1 MIEVYFIICIHFFLA
16 RWSSRCGI
24 GWYLDAMMGNC
35 YQINTDRKTWPDA
48 RAACLAQGG
57 DLASIS
63 GLNEQGFVTGKL
75 CSASKQL
82 IYNLEKLCSPVIN

>member
-1 MIEVYFIICIHFFLA
+1 MDCNAFSAA

-35 YQINTDRKTWPDA
+35 YQINADRKTWPDA

-63 GLNEQGFVTGKL
+63 GLNEQGFVTGK
-75 CSASKQL
+75 
-82 IYNLEKLCSPVIN
+82 